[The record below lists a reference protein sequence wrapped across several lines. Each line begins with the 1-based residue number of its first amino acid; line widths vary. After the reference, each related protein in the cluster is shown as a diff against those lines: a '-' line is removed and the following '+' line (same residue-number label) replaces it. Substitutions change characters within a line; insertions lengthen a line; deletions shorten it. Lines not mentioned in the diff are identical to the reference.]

1 MTVQDQD
8 KPGGWEHFQQLR
20 AAAISRAV
28 NAVQDMVSEFC
39 GRTVQRVR
47 SRALIWPGVNG
58 VDPEPIACL
67 EAARELE
74 RAAHDMQHGYIL
86 RARQAG
92 RSWYEIGEALDL
104 HWAAS
109 ANKEP
114 LAVEA
119 YDYALRFDPRPSS
132 QVITF
137 TWPCPAC
144 EQTITDHGPYVDLAR
159 REEGHGPACPRWAA
173 ALAAW
178 EELRSQ
184 GPAIQ

>member
-1 MTVQDQD
+1 MQDQD
-8 KPGGWEHFQQLR
+8 KPGGWEHAQQLP

-28 NAVQDMVSEFC
+28 NAVQDMVAEFC
-39 GRTVQRVR
+39 SRTVQRVR
-47 SRALIWPGVNG
+47 SQALIWPGVNG

-104 HWAAS
+104 DSAAS
-109 ANKEP
+109 ADREP

-132 QVITF
+132 QVFTF

-144 EQTITDHGPYVDLAR
+144 EQAITDHGPYVDLAR

-173 ALAAW
+173 AQAAW

>member
-1 MTVQDQD
+1 MQDQD
-8 KPGGWEHFQQLR
+8 KPGGWEHVQQLR

-92 RSWYEIGEALDL
+92 RSWYEIGRALDL
-104 HWAAS
+104 PGS
-109 ANKEP
+109 RLPIKSRSP
-114 LAVEA
+114 LRRTTMPSVLIRVHP
-119 YDYALRFDPRPSS
+119 LR
-132 QVITF
+132 
-137 TWPCPAC
+137 
-144 EQTITDHGPYVDLAR
+144 
-159 REEGHGPACPRWAA
+159 
-173 ALAAW
+173 
-178 EELRSQ
+178 
-184 GPAIQ
+184 